1 MENEELI
8 HKYFQDTLT
17 SEEQD
22 QFDKLLKE
30 DIDFKEQFE
39 FENNV
44 QQIIKDKERGVLKD
58 KLQKF
63 EKEIKS
69 SSDKKFLFWKP
80 LRIAASIAIILTAG
94 WYFYTASFSIDTEKL
109 YTANYEKYPNTKYAI
124 TRSSDSDITL
134 EYRAFEAYEA
144 NNFQESIV
152 LFTEL
157 KESKSPEY
165 VDFYLAQS
173 YLNNDQLD
181 KAIVLFIDIT
191 THKKEFSSESHWYL
205 ALAYLKN
212 DKKEKAIKAL
222 ENLIQDG
229 GYKKVEATILLEKL
243 Q

>member
-22 QFDKLLKE
+22 QFDTLLKE
-30 DIDFKEQFE
+30 DDDFKEQFE

-58 KLQKF
+58 KLRKF
-63 EKEIKS
+63 EKEIKNP
-69 SSDKKFLFWKP
+69 SDKKFSLWKP
-80 LRIAASIAIILTAG
+80 LRIAASIAIILTTG
-94 WYFYTASFSIDTEKL
+94 WYFYTTSLTMDVEKL
-109 YTANYEKYPNTKYAI
+109 YTANYEKYPNTIYAI
-124 TRSSDSDITL
+124 TRDTTIDTSI

-181 KAIVLFIDIT
+181 KAIAIFTDIS

-205 ALAYLKN
+205 ALTYLKN
-212 DKKEKAIKAL
+212 DNKEKAIKTL

-229 GYKKVEATILLEKL
+229 GYKKEEAIPLLKKL
-243 Q
+243 R

>member
-8 HKYFQDTLT
+8 HKYFQDKLT
-17 SEEQD
+17 PEEQN

-30 DIDFKEQFE
+30 DTDFKEQFE

-44 QQIIKDKERGVLKD
+44 QEIIKDKERTVLKD

-63 EKEIKS
+63 EKEIKNP
-69 SSDKKFLFWKP
+69 SDNKFLFWKP
-80 LRIAASIAIILTAG
+80 LRIAASIAIILVAG
-94 WYFYTASFSIDTEKL
+94 WYFYTINFSMNAEKL
-109 YTANYEKYPNTKYAI
+109 YTANYEKYPNTIYAI
-124 TRSSDSDITL
+124 TRDTTKDTSL
-134 EYRAFEAYEA
+134 EFRAFEAYEA
-144 NNFQESIV
+144 SDFERSIP

-157 KESKSPEY
+157 KESKNPEY

-181 KAIVLFIDIT
+181 KAIGLFTDIS
-191 THKKEFSSESHWYL
+191 THKKEFSSESYWYL
-205 ALAYLKN
+205 ALTFLKAN
-212 DKKEKAIKAL
+212 KKKKAIKTL

-229 GYKKVEATILLEKL
+229 GYKKVEATILLKKL